1 MMGKTASNFEN
12 DKKIETKTLGKSRKS
27 AIVAKQRNKP
37 QKSEISGKKMHAIV
51 KLIKRNGVPKCKNLK
66 RVARMLENGQKTNWK
81 VIERKKI
88 DTCDCAKRIGV
99 NAQH

>member
-1 MMGKTASNFEN
+1 
-12 DKKIETKTLGKSRKS
+12 
-27 AIVAKQRNKP
+27 
-37 QKSEISGKKMHAIV
+37 
-51 KLIKRNGVPKCKNLK
+51 
-66 RVARMLENGQKTNWK
+66 MLENGQKINWK